1 MGRGEGLKGGGGNK
15 AEVFCWL
22 WAAGLE
28 ACLLGGWGLWGWMI
42 PSASRLMVIVF
53 CSRWM

>member
-1 MGRGEGLKGGGGNK
+1 MGRGEGPGRGGGL
-15 AEVFCWL
+15 FCWL

-28 ACLLGGWGLWGWMI
+28 ACLLGGWGLWGWTI

-53 CSRWM
+53 CGRYV